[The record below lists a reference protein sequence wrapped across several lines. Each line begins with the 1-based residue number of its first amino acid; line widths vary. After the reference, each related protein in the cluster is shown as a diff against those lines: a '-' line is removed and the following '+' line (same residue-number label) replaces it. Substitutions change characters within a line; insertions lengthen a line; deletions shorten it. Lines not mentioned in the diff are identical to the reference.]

1 MFVIRP
7 ATHEDA
13 AALALLAE
21 RTFRATVGAA
31 NRAEDMDAHC
41 RNSYSAARQADEIAR
56 IDGATLLG
64 LANDALIGFIQLR
77 WGTVSSAIASLAAG
91 EIQRLYVD
99 APWHG
104 RGLAKAL
111 LQAGLAVLRAHHLD
125 HVWLGVWEH
134 NPRARAFY
142 RKCGF
147 VDVGEHIFQLG
158 DDPQRDV
165 LMARRVDRQGG
176 TQGG

>member
-7 ATHEDA
+7 ARNEDA
-13 AALALLAE
+13 GALARLAE
-21 RTFRATVGAA
+21 RTFRATFGGA

-64 LANDALIGFIQLR
+64 LANDTLIGFIQLR
-77 WGTVSSAIASLAAG
+77 WGTVPSGIAARAAG

-99 APWHG
+99 TPWHG
-104 RGLAKAL
+104 QGLANAL

-147 VDVGEHIFQLG
+147 VDVGEHVFQLG

-165 LMARRVDRQGG
+165 LMARRVE
-176 TQGG
+176 